1 MGRLQAPVC
10 VLLLRHRS
18 QKRESVSDNFYITTP
33 IYYVNDKPHLGHAY
47 TTIAA
52 DVVTRWHRLNGR
64 PAYFLTGTDE
74 HGQKVFEAA
83 EKRGITAQQHV
94 DELCEPFKALW
105 LALGIQNDDFIR
117 TTESRH
123 TTVVQDVLQRLFDEG
138 DIYTANYEG
147 WYSTSAERFWTEKD
161 LVDGKCPDTGTKVEW
176 IKEKNYFFKMSKY
189 ADQLRD
195 YIDTN
200 PDFLRPASRKNE
212 VLGYLKKEVGDLCIS
227 RPKSRLPWGIP
238 FPMDPDYVTYVWF
251 DALLNYISAIGYHP
265 DGSTD
270 SFSKW
275 WPASYHLVGKDIL
288 TTHSVYWSTM
298 LFAMGLR
305 PAECLYAHGWWTIEG
320 QKMSKSIGN
329 VVDPHL
335 LIDCYGADAVRYFL
349 MREILFGADG
359 DFSHLGFMTRY
370 NADLANDLGNLA
382 HRSLSMTTKW
392 LDAKIPALDAN
403 TAADDALQAL
413 ADEAVANFAEHIEA
427 MQMST
432 ALESLWR
439 LVQAGNKYIDDMEP
453 WKLNR
458 EGQTERLAGVMRRC
472 LEVCRVAAVLLS
484 PVAPGKSQELAQK
497 LGMNGLKV
505 EGVGALSGL
514 EDGAAVSA
522 GEPLFPRMVELPER
536 IQTALQGALPEKAQ
550 AAADK
555 AEAKKKKQEA
565 QVDAQAEENPYIQFE
580 DFMKVQLKVGEI
592 VEADKHPN
600 ADRLLA
606 LKVEVGEDRPRSI
619 VAGIAAKYAPADLVG
634 KKIVIVANLKPR
646 KLRGVLSEGMLL
658 AATGEELEG
667 LVTLDPGVNFGSTVG

>member
-1 MGRLQAPVC
+1 
-10 VLLLRHRS
+10 
-18 QKRESVSDNFYITTP
+18 VSDNFYITTP

-52 DVVTRWHRLNGR
+52 DVLTRWHRLNGR
-64 PAYFLTGTDE
+64 EAYFLTGTDE

-83 EKRGITAQQHV
+83 TKRGISPQQHV
-94 DELCEPFKALW
+94 DELSEPFKELW
-105 LALGIQNDDFIR
+105 KRLEIQHDDFIR
-117 TTESRH
+117 TTEKRH
-123 TTVVQDVLQRLFDEG
+123 TSVVQDVLQRLIDEG
-138 DIYTANYEG
+138 DIYTADYEG
-147 WYSTSAERFWTEKD
+147 WYSKSAERFWTEKD
-161 LVDGKCPDTGTKVEW
+161 LVDGRCPDDGTKVEW
-176 IKEKNYFFKMSKY
+176 IKEKNYFFRMSKY

-195 YIDTN
+195 YIADN
-200 PDFLRPASRKNE
+200 PAFLQPPSRKNE

-227 RPKSRLPWGIP
+227 RPKARLPWGIP
-238 FPMDPDYVTYVWF
+238 FPMDPEYVTYVWF
-251 DALLNYISAIGYHP
+251 DALLNYISAIGFHP
-265 DGSTD
+265 DGS
-270 SFSKW
+270 SEAFNKW

-298 LFAMGLR
+298 LFAMGQR
-305 PAECLYAHGWWTIEG
+305 PAQCLYAHGWWTIEG

-335 LIDCYGADAVRYFL
+335 LIDCYGSDAVRYFL

-382 HRSLSMTTKW
+382 HRALSMTAKW
-392 LDAKIPALDAN
+392 LNSEIPALDPN
-403 TAADDALQAL
+403 TEADDTLQGVADDAFKRFVSA
-413 ADEAVANFAEHIEA
+413 IEG
-427 MQMST
+427 MQIST
-432 ALESLWR
+432 ALESVWT

-472 LEVCRVAAVLLS
+472 LEICRFAAVLMS
-484 PVAPGKSQELAQK
+484 PVAPNKGRELGEK
-497 LGMNGLKV
+497 LGVGTLNVLNVQSLDQLQAGIKV
-505 EGVGALSGL
+505 AP
-514 EDGAAVSA
+514 
-522 GEPLFPRMVELPER
+522 GEPLFPRMTELPTR
-536 IQTALQGALPEKAQ
+536 IQAALEGALPDKAQ
-550 AAADK
+550 EAAAK
-555 AEAKKKKQEA
+555 SEAKKKKQEA
-565 QVDAQAEENPYIQFE
+565 PVAEETVQTDPFIQFE

-592 VEADKHPN
+592 VEAEKHPN

-619 VAGIAAKYAPADLVG
+619 VAGIAAKYSAEELIG

-658 AATGEELEG
+658 AATGSELEG
-667 LVTLDPGVNFGSTVG
+667 LVTVDGDVNFGSTVG

>member
-1 MGRLQAPVC
+1 MT
-10 VLLLRHRS
+10 
-18 QKRESVSDNFYITTP
+18 DNFYITTP

-83 EKRGITAQQHV
+83 AKRGISPQQHV

-105 LALGIQNDDFIR
+105 ARMDIQHDDFIR
-117 TTESRH
+117 TTEPRH
-123 TTVVQDVLQRLFDEG
+123 TRVVQDVLQTLVDNG
-138 DIYTANYEG
+138 DIYTADYEG

-176 IKEKNYFFKMSKY
+176 IKEKNYFFRMSKY
-189 ADQLRD
+189 ADRLRA
-195 YIDTN
+195 YIAEH

-212 VLGYLKKEVGDLCIS
+212 VLGYLKKDVGDLCIS
-227 RPKSRLPWGIP
+227 RPKTRLPWGIP
-238 FPMDPDYVTYVWF
+238 FPMDPEYVTYVWF

-265 DGSTD
+265 GGSTPD
-270 SFSKW
+270 FERW

-298 LFAMGLR
+298 LFAMGLS
-305 PAECLYAHGWWTIEG
+305 PAKCLYAHGWWTIEG
-320 QKMSKSIGN
+320 NKMSKSIGN

-335 LIDCYGADAVRYFL
+335 LIDCYGSDAVRYFL
-349 MREILFGADG
+349 MREIAFGADG
-359 DFSHLGFMTRY
+359 DFSHTGFMTRY

-382 HRSLSMTTKW
+382 HRALSMTTKW
-392 LDAKIPALDAN
+392 LGGAVPPLDDNTDADN
-403 TAADDALQAL
+403 ALQRV
-413 ADEAVANFAEHIEA
+413 ADEAVEGFCRRIEG
-427 MQMST
+427 MQIAA
-432 ALESLWR
+432 ALESLWT

-458 EGQTERLAGVMRRC
+458 EGASDRLAGVMRRC
-472 LEVCRVAAVLLS
+472 LEICRVAAVLLS
-484 PVAPGKSQELAQK
+484 PVAPNKGRELASK
-497 LGMNGLKV
+497 LGMVDLTV
-505 EGVGALSGL
+505 SGVQSLDQL
-514 EDGAAVSA
+514 TTHAAVDA
-522 GEPLFPRMVELPER
+522 GEPLFPRMAELPER
-536 IQTALQGALPEKAQ
+536 IQTVLAGALPEKAEQ
-550 AAADK
+550 AAAK
-555 AEAKKKKQEA
+555 AVAKKQKQEA
-565 QVDAQAEENPYIQFE
+565 PVAEEAEQSNPYIQFE
-580 DFMKVQLKVGEI
+580 DFLKVQLKVGEI
-592 VEADKHPN
+592 VEAEKHPN

-619 VAGIAAKYAPADLVG
+619 VAGIAAKYSPDDLVG

-658 AATGEELEG
+658 AATGSELEG
-667 LVTLDPGVNFGSTVG
+667 LVTVDPGVNFGSTVG

>member
-1 MGRLQAPVC
+1 M
-10 VLLLRHRS
+10 
-18 QKRESVSDNFYITTP
+18 SDSFYITTP

-52 DVVTRWHRLNGR
+52 DVVTRWHRMNGR
-64 PAYFLTGTDE
+64 FAYFLTGTDE

-83 EKRGITAQQHV
+83 TKRGITAGQHV

-105 LALGIQNDDFIR
+105 QALDIQNDDFIR
-117 TTESRH
+117 TTEPRH
-123 TTVVQDVLQRLFDEG
+123 TTVVSAVLSRLFDDG
-138 DIYTANYEG
+138 DIYTADYEG

-161 LVDGKCPDTGTKVEW
+161 LVDGKCPDTNTPVEW
-176 IKEKNYFFKMSKY
+176 IKEKNYFFRMSKY
-189 ADQLRD
+189 ADRLRD
-195 YIDTN
+195 YIADN
-200 PDFLRPASRKNE
+200 PDFLQPAHRKNE
-212 VLGYLKKEVGDLCIS
+212 VLGYLKGEVGDLCIS
-227 RPKSRLPWGIP
+227 RPKARLPWGIP

-265 DGSTD
+265 DGASERFNTL
-270 SFSKW
+270 

-298 LFAMGLR
+298 LFAMGLS
-305 PAECLYAHGWWTIEG
+305 PAKCLYAHGWWTIEG

-349 MREILFGADG
+349 MREIQFGADG
-359 DFSHLGFMTRY
+359 DFSHMGFMTRY

-392 LDAKIPALDAN
+392 LGGKIPPLDPC
-403 TAADDALQAL
+403 TEADDVLQAV
-413 ADEAVANFAEHIEA
+413 ADAAVADFRTQIEGLQIA
-427 MQMST
+427 T
-432 ALESLWR
+432 ALGSLWR

-458 EGQTERLAGVMRRC
+458 EGQAERLAGVMRRC
-472 LEVCRVAAVLLS
+472 LEICRVAAVLLS
-484 PVAPGKSQELAQK
+484 PVAPNKGQELGAK
-497 LGMNGLKV
+497 LGMAALDVDNV
-505 EGVGALSGL
+505 AALSGL
-514 EDGAAVSA
+514 VTDTPVAP

-536 IQTALQGALPEKAQ
+536 IQAALGAALPEKAI
-550 AAADK
+550 AAAEK
-555 AEAKKKKQEA
+555 SNKKKQKQEA
-565 QVDAQAEENPYIQFE
+565 PVAEAEEQTESFIAFE
-580 DFMKVQLKVGEI
+580 DFMKVKLKVGEI
-592 VEADKHPN
+592 VEAEKHPN

-619 VAGIAAKYAPADLVG
+619 VAGIAAKYTAEDLIG

-658 AATGEELEG
+658 AASGSELEG
-667 LVTLDPGVNFGSTVG
+667 LITVDDGVNFGCTVG

>member
-1 MGRLQAPVC
+1 
-10 VLLLRHRS
+10 
-18 QKRESVSDNFYITTP
+18 VSDNFYITTP

-64 PAYFLTGTDE
+64 SAYFLTGTDE

-83 EKRGITAQQHV
+83 QKRGISPQQHV

-105 LALGIQNDDFIR
+105 ERLDIKTDDFIR
-117 TTESRH
+117 TTEKRH
-123 TTVVQDVLQRLFDEG
+123 TRVVQDVLQRLFDEG
-138 DIYTANYEG
+138 DIYTADYEG

-176 IKEKNYFFKMSKY
+176 IKEKNYFFRMSKY
-189 ADQLRD
+189 ADQLRT
-195 YIDTN
+195 YIADN

-212 VLGYLKKEVGDLCIS
+212 VLGYLKKDVGDLCIS
-227 RPKSRLPWGIP
+227 RPKTRLPWGIP
-238 FPMDPDYVTYVWF
+238 FPMDPEYVTYVWF

-270 SFSKW
+270 DFQKW

-298 LFAMGLR
+298 LFAMGLQ
-305 PAECLYAHGWWTIEG
+305 PAQCLYAHGWWTIEG
-320 QKMSKSIGN
+320 NKMSKSVGN

-335 LIDCYGADAVRYFL
+335 LIDCYSADAVRYFL

-359 DFSHLGFMTRY
+359 DFSHMGFMTRY

-382 HRSLSMTTKW
+382 HRALSMTTKW
-392 LDAKIPALDAN
+392 LNGQVPALDAN
-403 TAADDALQAL
+403 TAADDALQAV
-413 ADEAVANFAEHIEA
+413 ADAAVEGFSSNIEA
-427 MQMST
+427 MQIST
-432 ALESLWR
+432 ALESLWS

-472 LEVCRVAAVLLS
+472 LEICRVAAVLLS
-484 PVAPGKSQELAQK
+484 PVAPNKGKELGEK
-497 LGMNGLKV
+497 LGMTSLDVAGVQRLDRLVDGAKV
-505 EGVGALSGL
+505 E
-514 EDGAAVSA
+514 A

-536 IQTALQGALPEKAQ
+536 IQSALESALPEKAQ
-550 AAADK
+550 EASAKAD
-555 AEAKKKKQEA
+555 AKKKKQETP
-565 QVDAQAEENPYIQFE
+565 VAEETEETNPFIQFE

-658 AATGEELEG
+658 AASGSDLEG
-667 LVTLDPGVNFGSTVG
+667 LVTVDPGVNFGSTVG

>member
-1 MGRLQAPVC
+1 MA
-10 VLLLRHRS
+10 
-18 QKRESVSDNFYITTP
+18 DNFYITTP

-52 DVVTRWHRLNGR
+52 DVITRWHRLNGR

-94 DELCEPFKALW
+94 DELSEPFKALW
-105 LALGIQNDDFIR
+105 TALDIQNDDFIR
-117 TTESRH
+117 TTEERH
-123 TTVVQDVLQRLFDEG
+123 KRVVRDVLQKLVDAG
-138 DIYTANYEG
+138 DIYTADYEG

-176 IKEKNYFFKMSKY
+176 IKEKNYFFRMSNY
-189 ADQLRD
+189 ADQLRT
-195 YIDTN
+195 YIADN
-200 PDFLRPASRKNE
+200 PDFLQPSSRKNE

-238 FPMDPDYVTYVWF
+238 FPMDEDYVTYVWF

-265 DGSTD
+265 DGSTED
-270 SFSKW
+270 FERW
-275 WPASYHLVGKDIL
+275 WPATYHLVGKDIL
-288 TTHSVYWSTM
+288 TTHAVYWSTM

-305 PAECLYAHGWWTIEG
+305 PTACLYAHGWWTIEG

-335 LIDCYGADAVRYFL
+335 LIESYGSDAVRYFL

-359 DFSHLGFMTRY
+359 DFSHMGFMTRY

-392 LDAKIPALDAN
+392 LGGEIPELDPN
-403 TAADDALQAL
+403 TAGDDALQAIS
-413 ADEAVANFAEHIEA
+413 DEAVSAFAQNIEG
-427 MQMST
+427 MQIST
-432 ALESLWR
+432 ALESLWK
-439 LVQAGNKYIDDMEP
+439 LVQAGNKYIDDEEP

-458 EGQTERLAGVMRRC
+458 EGNSARLAGVMRRC

-484 PVAPGKSQELAQK
+484 PVAPNKAAELGKK
-497 LGMNGLKV
+497 LGLSTLDITSVAALDRLSAGTKV
-505 EGVGALSGL
+505 EP
-514 EDGAAVSA
+514 

-536 IQTALQGALPEKAQ
+536 IQSALQGALPDKADEAAAKAQ
-550 AAADK
+550 A
-555 AEAKKKKQEA
+555 KKQKQEA
-565 QVDAQAEENPYIQFE
+565 NVAEETEETQTFIEFE
-580 DFMKVQLKVGEI
+580 DFLKVQLKVGEI
-592 VEADKHPN
+592 VEAEKHPN

-619 VAGIAAKYAPADLVG
+619 VAGIAAKYDPATLVG

-658 AATGEELEG
+658 AATGSELEG
-667 LVTLDPGVNFGSTVG
+667 LITADPGVNAGSSVG

>member
-1 MGRLQAPVC
+1 M
-10 VLLLRHRS
+10 
-18 QKRESVSDNFYITTP
+18 SDNFYITTP

-52 DVVTRWHRLNGR
+52 DVLTRWHRLNGR
-64 PAYFLTGTDE
+64 EAYFLTGTDE

-83 EKRGITAQQHV
+83 TKRGISPQQHV
-94 DELCEPFKALW
+94 DELSEPFKELW
-105 LALGIQNDDFIR
+105 KRLEIQHDDFIR
-117 TTESRH
+117 TTEKRH
-123 TTVVQDVLQRLFDEG
+123 TSVVQDVLQRLIDEG
-138 DIYTANYEG
+138 DIYTADYEG
-147 WYSTSAERFWTEKD
+147 WYSKSAERFWTEKD
-161 LVDGKCPDTGTKVEW
+161 LVDGRCPDDGTKVEW
-176 IKEKNYFFKMSKY
+176 IKEKNYFFRMSKY

-195 YIDTN
+195 YIADN
-200 PDFLRPASRKNE
+200 PAFLQPPSRKNE

-227 RPKSRLPWGIP
+227 RPKARLPWGIP
-238 FPMDPDYVTYVWF
+238 FPMDPEYVTYVWF
-251 DALLNYISAIGYHP
+251 DALLNYISAIGFHP
-265 DGSTD
+265 DGS
-270 SFSKW
+270 SEAFNKW

-298 LFAMGLR
+298 LFAMGQR
-305 PAECLYAHGWWTIEG
+305 PAQCLYAHGWWTIEG

-335 LIDCYGADAVRYFL
+335 LIDCYGSDAVRYFL

-382 HRSLSMTTKW
+382 HRALSMTAKW
-392 LDAKIPALDAN
+392 LNSEIPALDPN
-403 TAADDALQAL
+403 TEADDTLQGVADDAFKRFVSA
-413 ADEAVANFAEHIEA
+413 IEG
-427 MQMST
+427 MQIST
-432 ALESLWR
+432 ALESVWT

-472 LEVCRVAAVLLS
+472 LEICRFAAVLMS
-484 PVAPGKSQELAQK
+484 PVAPNKGRELGEK
-497 LGMNGLKV
+497 LGVGTLNVLNVQSLDQLQAGIKV
-505 EGVGALSGL
+505 AP
-514 EDGAAVSA
+514 
-522 GEPLFPRMVELPER
+522 GEPLFPRMTELPTR
-536 IQTALQGALPEKAQ
+536 IQAALEGALPDKAQ
-550 AAADK
+550 EAAAK
-555 AEAKKKKQEA
+555 SEAKKKKQEA
-565 QVDAQAEENPYIQFE
+565 PVAEETVQTDPFIQFE

-592 VEADKHPN
+592 VEAEKHPN

-619 VAGIAAKYAPADLVG
+619 VAGIAAKYSAEELIG

-658 AATGEELEG
+658 AATGSELEG
-667 LVTLDPGVNFGSTVG
+667 LVTVDGDVNFGSTVG

>member
-1 MGRLQAPVC
+1 
-10 VLLLRHRS
+10 
-18 QKRESVSDNFYITTP
+18 VSDSFYITTP

-52 DVVTRWHRLNGR
+52 DVVTRWHRMNGR
-64 PAYFLTGTDE
+64 FAYFLTGTDE

-83 EKRGITAQQHV
+83 TKRGITAGQHV

-105 LALGIQNDDFIR
+105 QALDIQNDDFIR
-117 TTESRH
+117 TTEPRH
-123 TTVVQDVLQRLFDEG
+123 TTVVSAVLSRLFDDG
-138 DIYTANYEG
+138 DIYTADYEG

-161 LVDGKCPDTGTKVEW
+161 LVDGKCPDTNTPVEW
-176 IKEKNYFFKMSKY
+176 IKEKNYFFRMSKY
-189 ADQLRD
+189 ADRLRD
-195 YIDTN
+195 YIADN
-200 PDFLRPASRKNE
+200 PDFLQPAHRKNE
-212 VLGYLKKEVGDLCIS
+212 VLGYLKGEVGDLCIS
-227 RPKSRLPWGIP
+227 RPKARLPWGIP

-265 DGSTD
+265 DGASERFNTL
-270 SFSKW
+270 

-298 LFAMGLR
+298 LFAMGLS
-305 PAECLYAHGWWTIEG
+305 PAKCLYAHGWWTIEG

-349 MREILFGADG
+349 MREIQFGADG
-359 DFSHLGFMTRY
+359 DFSHMGFMTRY

-392 LDAKIPALDAN
+392 LGGKIPPLDPC
-403 TAADDALQAL
+403 TEADDVLQAV
-413 ADEAVANFAEHIEA
+413 ADAAVADFRTQIEG
-427 MQMST
+427 MQIAT
-432 ALESLWR
+432 ALGSLWR

-458 EGQTERLAGVMRRC
+458 EGQAERLAGVMRRC
-472 LEVCRVAAVLLS
+472 LEICRVAAVLLS
-484 PVAPGKSQELAQK
+484 PVAPNKGQELGAK
-497 LGMNGLKV
+497 LGMAALDVDNV
-505 EGVGALSGL
+505 AALSGL
-514 EDGAAVSA
+514 VTDTPVAP

-536 IQTALQGALPEKAQ
+536 IQAALGAALPEKAI
-550 AAADK
+550 AAAEK
-555 AEAKKKKQEA
+555 SNKKKQKQEA
-565 QVDAQAEENPYIQFE
+565 PVAEAEEQTESFIAFE
-580 DFMKVQLKVGEI
+580 DFMKVKLKVGEI
-592 VEADKHPN
+592 VEAEKHPN

-619 VAGIAAKYAPADLVG
+619 VAGIAAKYTAEDLIG

-658 AATGEELEG
+658 AASGSELEG
-667 LVTLDPGVNFGSTVG
+667 LITVDDGVNFGCTVG

>member
-1 MGRLQAPVC
+1 M
-10 VLLLRHRS
+10 
-18 QKRESVSDNFYITTP
+18 SDHFYITTP

-52 DVVTRWHRLNGR
+52 DVVTRWHKLKGR
-64 PAYFLTGTDE
+64 EAYFLTGTDE

-83 EKRGITAQQHV
+83 QKRGISPQQHV

-105 LALGIQNDDFIR
+105 SRLDIEHDDFIR
-117 TTESRH
+117 TTEKRH

-138 DIYTANYEG
+138 DIYTADYEG

-176 IKEKNYFFKMSKY
+176 IKEKNYFFRMSKY
-189 ADQLRD
+189 ADQLRQ
-195 YIDTN
+195 YIDDN

-227 RPKSRLPWGIP
+227 RPKARLPWGIP
-238 FPMDPDYVTYVWF
+238 FPMDPEYVTYVWF
-251 DALLNYISAIGYHP
+251 DALLNYISAIGFHP

-270 SFSKW
+270 EFKKW

-298 LFAMGLR
+298 LFAMGHR

-335 LIDCYGADAVRYFL
+335 LIDCYGSDAVRYFL

-382 HRSLSMTTKW
+382 HRSLSMTSKW
-392 LDAKIPALDAN
+392 LDAKVPPIDTN
-403 TAADDALQAL
+403 TEADDALQSVS
-413 ADEAVANFAEHIEA
+413 DIAVRTFEEKIEG
-427 MQMST
+427 MQIST
-432 ALESLWR
+432 ALESLWT

-458 EGQTERLAGVMRRC
+458 EGETARLAGVMRRC
-472 LEVCRVAAVLLS
+472 LEICRVAAVLLS
-484 PVAPGKSQELAQK
+484 PVAPNKAQELAQK
-497 LGMNGLKV
+497 LGVPRLDVNEVGSLNQLI
-505 EGVGALSGL
+505 EGASVN
-514 EDGAAVSA
+514 A
-522 GEPLFPRMVELPER
+522 GEPLFPRMVELPDR
-536 IQTALQGALPEKAQ
+536 IQTALRDSLP
-550 AAADK
+550 DK
-555 AEAKKKKQEA
+555 ADEAEAKADAKKKKQEA
-565 QVDAQAEENPYIQFE
+565 NVAEEAEETPNYIQFE
-580 DFMKVQLKVGEI
+580 DFLKVQLKVGEI
-592 VEADKHPN
+592 VEAEKHPN

-619 VAGIAAKYAPADLVG
+619 VAGIAAKYDPADLMG

-646 KLRGVLSEGMLL
+646 KLRGVMSEGMLL
-658 AATGEELEG
+658 AASGSELEG
-667 LVTLDPGVNFGSTVG
+667 LVTVDPDVNFGSSVG